1 MIQNVFNECPQLIG
15 VKIAEKYKIIEA
27 ELKRGW
33 TVPPNDSIS
42 VDKKASKKEGVDY
55 YLFYSVDKTIDEV
68 IDWLMEDVI
77 KPNIENEQKQSLLKE
92 KVNELKQMFQST
104 SLDELQLLRFT
115 SEEDT
120 LKIVPPTTEV
130 KDNKKK
136 KEEEKV

>member
-1 MIQNVFNECPQLIG
+1 MIQNIFNECPQLIG
-15 VKIAEKYKIIEA
+15 VKVAEKYKIIEA

-33 TVPPNDSIS
+33 TVPPNESIS
-42 VDKKASKKEGVDY
+42 VDKKNSKREGVDY

-77 KPNIENEQKQSLLKE
+77 KPNIENELKQSLLKE

-104 SLDELQLLRFT
+104 SLDELQSLRFT

-120 LKIVPPTTEV
+120 LKIVPTEMANN
-130 KDNKKK
+130 DTEEK
-136 KEEEKV
+136 KEEKV